1 MVHLYWITLET
12 YTSVSDDSRHIYK
25 PIIFS
30 GFVHWWRTVEGVFI
44 CTLREVVICYVFTK
58 M

>member
-1 MVHLYWITLET
+1 MVHLCWITLET
-12 YTSVSDDSRHIYK
+12 YTSVSDDSRHIHK

-44 CTLREVVICYVFTK
+44 CTLREVVI
-58 M
+58 

>member
-12 YTSVSDDSRHIYK
+12 YTSVSDDSMYIYK

-30 GFVHWWRTVEGVFI
+30 EFVHWWRTVEGVFI
-44 CTLREVVICYVFTK
+44 CTLREVVI
-58 M
+58 